1 MAKLIRLSLPL
12 LVLAITLL
20 AARYISNNKPEVQLR
35 PPEQLAKLSVEVM
48 PLRLQNY
55 QASVSSYG
63 SIQAHTETKLIAQIA
78 GTITYVSENFRE
90 GAFFEKGEVLVKIDP
105 RDYQNAITIA
115 EAELQTSQLE
125 LAEEQAKVRQALRD
139 WERLGKG
146 QAPNDL
152 VLRKPQLAAKQAA
165 VNSAK
170 AKLSRAKL
178 DLERSVIRAP
188 YAGRILDKQ
197 VELGEYLSS
206 GKTLASSYAIDYL
219 EVRLPIS
226 LQQQTVLAIPENFR
240 QSQAS
245 QPPPLVELT
254 TSYGSEQYQW
264 QAKLVRSEAALD
276 AASRQLYVVAQ
287 IDDPYGPNN
296 ETKPALKIGQFV
308 RADIQGKQLSQ
319 VFVIPRSALY
329 SDQQVVILQDGLLQR
344 KTVHIVWQ
352 DADNFVINSG
362 VEAGQYLVTT
372 PLGRVISGTPAEATE
387 QANEQL

>member
-12 LVLAITLL
+12 LVLIIALL

-35 PPEQLAKLSVEVM
+35 PAEPLAKLSVEIQ
-48 PLRLQNY
+48 PLSLQNY

-63 SIQAHTETKLIAQIA
+63 NIQAHTETKLIAQVA
-78 GTITYVSENFRE
+78 GIITYVSDNFRE
-90 GAFFEKGEVLVKIDP
+90 GAFFEKGEVLVRIDP

-115 EAELQTSQLE
+115 EADLQTSRLE
-125 LAEEQAKVRQALRD
+125 FAEEQAKVTQALRD

-165 VNSAK
+165 VDSAK

-178 DLERSVIRAP
+178 DLERSIIRAP

-197 VELGEYLSS
+197 MELGEYLSS
-206 GKTLASSYAIDYL
+206 GKTLANSYAIDYL

-226 LQQQTVLAIPENFR
+226 LHQQTIVAIPENFR
-240 QSQAS
+240 QSQVGQS
-245 QPPPLVELT
+245 PPLVKLS
-254 TSYGSEQYQW
+254 TSYGNEQYQW

-276 AASRQLYVVAQ
+276 TASRQLYVVAQ
-287 IDDPYGPNN
+287 IDDPFGPEN
-296 ETKPALKIGQFV
+296 ESKPALKIGQFV
-308 RADIQGKQLSQ
+308 RADIQGKQLKQ

-329 SDQQVVILQDGLLQR
+329 NDQQVVILQDGLLQR
-344 KTVHIVWQ
+344 KDVHVIWQ
-352 DADNFVINSG
+352 DAEHFVIDSG
-362 VEAGQYLVTT
+362 IEAGQHLVIT
-372 PLGRVISGTPAEATE
+372 PLGRVISGTPAEAAE
-387 QANEQL
+387 QQ

>member
-12 LVLAITLL
+12 LVLAIALL
-20 AARYISNNKPEVQLR
+20 AARYISNNQPEVQRR
-35 PPEQLAKLSVEVM
+35 PPEPLAKLSVEVM

-55 QASVSSYG
+55 QVSVSSYG
-63 SIQAHTETKLIAQIA
+63 SIQAHTETKLIAQVA

-90 GAFFEKGEVLVKIDP
+90 GAFFEKGEILVKIDP

-125 LAEEQAKVRQALRD
+125 LAQEQAKVTQALRD

-146 QAPNDL
+146 QPANDL

-165 VNSAK
+165 VDSAQ

-178 DLERSVIRAP
+178 NLERSVIRAP
-188 YAGRILDKQ
+188 YAGRIIDKQ

-226 LQQQTVLAIPENFR
+226 LHQQTAVAIPENFR

-245 QPPPLVELT
+245 QKQPVVELI
-254 TSYGSEQYQW
+254 TSYGNQQYQW

-308 RADIQGKQLSQ
+308 RAEIQGKQLSQ

-344 KTVHIVWQ
+344 KTVHVVWQ
-352 DADNFVINSG
+352 DADSFVIDNG
-362 VEAGQYLVTT
+362 VEAGQMLVTT
-372 PLGRVISGTPAEATE
+372 PLGRVISGTPAEAAE
-387 QANEQL
+387 QANDQL

>member
-12 LVLAITLL
+12 LVLIIALL

-35 PPEQLAKLSVEVM
+35 PAEPLAKLSVEIQ
-48 PLRLQNY
+48 PLSLQNY

-63 SIQAHTETKLIAQIA
+63 NIQAHTETKLIAQVA
-78 GTITYVSENFRE
+78 GIITYVSDNFRE
-90 GAFFEKGEVLVKIDP
+90 GAFFEKGEVLVRIDP

-115 EAELQTSQLE
+115 EADLQTSRLE
-125 LAEEQAKVRQALRD
+125 FAEEQAKVTQALRD

-165 VNSAK
+165 VDSAK

-178 DLERSVIRAP
+178 DLERSIIRAP

-197 VELGEYLSS
+197 MELGEYLSS
-206 GKTLASSYAIDYL
+206 GKTLANSYAIDYL

-226 LQQQTVLAIPENFR
+226 LHQQTIVAIPENFR
-240 QSQAS
+240 QSQVGQS
-245 QPPPLVELT
+245 PPLVKLS
-254 TSYGSEQYQW
+254 TSYGNEQYQW

-276 AASRQLYVVAQ
+276 TASRQLYVVAQ
-287 IDDPYGPNN
+287 IDDPFGPEN
-296 ETKPALKIGQFV
+296 ESKPALKIGQFV
-308 RADIQGKQLSQ
+308 RADIQGKQLKQ

-329 SDQQVVILQDGLLQR
+329 NDQQVVILQDGLLQR
-344 KTVHIVWQ
+344 KDVHVVWQ
-352 DADNFVINSG
+352 DAEHFVIDSG
-362 VEAGQYLVTT
+362 IEAGQHLVIT
-372 PLGRVISGTPAEATE
+372 PLGRVISGTPAEAAE
-387 QANEQL
+387 QQ